1 MDKGMEQKVFPD
13 NSHVSE
19 ESSETTMIQ
28 GVIQERRDGLY
39 QRLLAGAT
47 GAEVVTSFTDL
58 VDAVLIARYRNILR
72 KESSIAGAA
81 LQSCCLVGVGG
92 YGRRELAP
100 YSDIDVMVLYS
111 SSGQQIVSSLSS
123 QVFYHLWDLGFQ
135 VGHSVRS
142 IQDCLTIANEDISAK
157 TALLESRC
165 LTGNTTIFQEFKRR
179 FAKTLLGR
187 RAQGFIQEKVE
198 ERHKEYGKFG
208 ESIYLLEPNIKK
220 TKGGL
225 RDLHLLQWV
234 GMAKYQAATLR
245 QLADK
250 GVLAHQDYLALV
262 EAREFLWKVRALM
275 HLQAGRAQDI
285 LTFEDQ
291 VRLSAQYGFVDQP
304 HLLAVE
310 QFMQQYYRHTTGL
323 YDRCIRFIDRSR
335 ERGWW
340 YRVTKFFPTPLIEGV
355 FQIVD
360 DRLTI
365 PPEKLIQVLDHPE
378 ALLRLFRVAQ
388 EKKLTINSE
397 VLEEI
402 HRHLEGVPPDLFHT
416 PSASQK
422 FREILSGPGP
432 VAETLELMHRA
443 RLLEKLIPAFA
454 RVRGLMQFNQYHKF
468 TVDEH
473 SLLAVKHCELLGSRE
488 DRFGQVY
495 REIKHKDLL
504 HLALLLHDLG
514 KGLPEDHSEVGKTIA
529 QKTTQRLGLN
539 SQEGRT
545 LEFLVHQHLLMA
557 HTAFRRD
564 PYDDKVLMTFARA
577 VGTPETLRK
586 LYLLTGADIAAVGP
600 DTLTKWKESLLTEL
614 YGRTLPEVSGGRE
627 PSGEQEHLK
636 EIVGEVKKSLG
647 KRDDIEDT
655 WVEEQLEQF
664 PLRYYASVA
673 PHHMAIHLRAIKEI
687 HRGQPVVLPI
697 FNSELK
703 VCEYTLITYDD
714 ISPGIFMN
722 ATGAFAAQGLQ
733 VLDAQIITRKDGIV
747 VDTFLVSD
755 PDFVGEPHQDRLRSV
770 GDGMISIL
778 KGEDTVADL
787 MNRCRR
793 MSWQREFPFERMTTE
808 VLIDNETSDHYTI
821 IDVFAE
827 DRQGLLYVMARSI
840 FNLGLSLLAARIA
853 TRLDQV
859 VDVFYVTGQQ
869 GGKVDDP
876 EWCETI
882 RKTLHQDVE
891 KFYQE
896 GLN

>member
-1 MDKGMEQKVFPD
+1 MEQKAFPE
-13 NSHVSE
+13 NSNVSE
-19 ESSETTMIQ
+19 EVPETTMIQ
-28 GVIQERRDGLY
+28 GVIQERREGLH

-58 VDAVLIARYRNILR
+58 VDAVLIARYRNVLR
-72 KESSIAGAA
+72 KESSVAGAA

-111 SSGQQIVSSLSS
+111 SSGEQVVSSLSS
-123 QVFYHLWDLGFQ
+123 QVFQHLWDLGFQ
-135 VGHSVRS
+135 VGHSMRS

-165 LTGNTTIFQEFKRR
+165 LTGNTNIFLEFKRR

-198 ERHKEYGKFG
+198 ERHQEYRKFG

-262 EAREFLWKVRALM
+262 EAREFLWRVRALM
-275 HLQAGRAQDI
+275 HLHAGRAQDI

-291 VRLSAQYGFVDQP
+291 VRLAAQYGFSDQP

-323 YDRCIRFIDRSR
+323 YDRCVRFIDRSR

-340 YRVTKFFPTPLIEGV
+340 YQVTKFFPVPLIEGL
-355 FQIVD
+355 FQIVN
-360 DRLTI
+360 DRLTV
-365 PPEKLIQVLDHPE
+365 PPEKLIQVLDDPE

-388 EKKLTINSE
+388 EKRLPINSE
-397 VLEEI
+397 FLEEI
-402 HRHLEGVPPDLFHT
+402 QRHLEGVAPDLFHT

-422 FREILSGPGP
+422 FREILSGPGQ
-432 VAETLELMHRA
+432 VAEILELMHRA

-473 SLLAVKHCELLGSRE
+473 SLLAVKHCEWLGGRE
-488 DRFGQVY
+488 DMFGKVY
-495 REIKHKDLL
+495 QEIKHKDLL

-514 KGLPEDHSEVGKTIA
+514 KGLPEDHSEVGKAIA
-529 QKTTQRLGLN
+529 QKTTTRLGLN

-564 PYDDKVLMTFARA
+564 PYDDKVLITFARA

-600 DTLTKWKESLLTEL
+600 ETLTKWKESLLTEL
-614 YGRTLPEVSGGRE
+614 YVRTLPEVSGGRE
-627 PSGEQEHLK
+627 TAGDREHIK
-636 EIVGEVKKSLG
+636 EIVVEVKQALG
-647 KRDDIEDT
+647 GRDGVEGH
-655 WVEEQLEQF
+655 WVEEQLDQF
-664 PLRYYASVA
+664 PLRYCSSVA
-673 PHHMAIHLRAIKEI
+673 PSHIARHLQAIKDI
-687 HRGQPVVLPI
+687 QKGQPIVLPN

-722 ATGAFAAQGLQ
+722 ATGVFAGQGLQ
-733 VLDAQIITRKDGIV
+733 VLDAQIITRNDGIV

-755 PDFVGEPHQDRLRSV
+755 PDYVGEPPQDRLRSV
-770 GDGMISIL
+770 GDSMISIL
-778 KGEDTVADL
+778 KGEDTVGDL

-793 MSWQREFPFERMTTE
+793 LSWQREFPFERMSTE

-821 IDVFAE
+821 IDIFAE

-840 FNLGLSLLAARIA
+840 FNLGLALLAARIA

-859 VDVFYVTGQQ
+859 VDVFYVTSQQ

-876 EWCETI
+876 AWGEII
-882 RKTLHQDVE
+882 RNRLYQDVE
-891 KFYQE
+891 TFYQE
-896 GLN
+896 GLDQP